1 MIRRNLT
8 LILLAAISIVAIL
21 SWAAQPGTSTA
32 QEDYLNLARSTYPGI
47 VGSAIDNC
55 RLCHVSP
62 AGGGLKNNYGW
73 DWLDA
78 GNDILAF
85 GVIEGFDSDSDG
97 YPNIEEI
104 TAHTYP
110 GDAGSFPV
118 YTPTSTPTITPSPT
132 ETSTPTSTPTI
143 TSTPTET
150 PIPTETATPTISPT
164 RTNTPTETA
173 TATITAT
180 PTDTP
185 VFTHTPTR
193 TPTEVATATNT
204 PSPTPTATATIP
216 PHTGR
221 AHGVVRLEGRS
232 NHSGT
237 VIQITGR
244 YGMTNA
250 DGTYAIDGIPA
261 GTWSAEASRQGYI
274 SALRPAIVIL
284 SGHDALLPDLTLR
297 SGDVNS
303 DCAVNLFDLVLVAA
317 AYNPGGIV
325 TDPRADLNADGEV
338 DLFDLVLVSSNY
350 GLNCPQPW

>member
-1 MIRRNLT
+1 MTRKNLT
-8 LILLAAISIVAIL
+8 LITLGTICIVATL
-21 SWAAQPGTSTA
+21 SWAGQPATSTA
-32 QEDYLNLARSTYPGI
+32 LHTYLDLARSTYPGI

-78 GNDILAF
+78 GNDALAF

-97 YPNIEEI
+97 FPNIEEI

-118 YTPTSTPTITPSPT
+118 ATPTSTATVSPT
-132 ETSTPTSTPTI
+132 PTETPTI

-150 PIPTETATPTISPT
+150 LIPTETSTPTISPT
-164 RTNTPTETA
+164 PTNTPTETA
-173 TATITAT
+173 TATITLT
-180 PTDTP
+180 PTETPLVTDTP
-185 VFTHTPTR
+185 TA

-204 PSPTPTATATIP
+204 PSPTPTATSTIA
-216 PHTGR
+216 PHTGW

-237 VIQITGR
+237 VIQIAGR
-244 YGMTNA
+244 YGMTDT
-250 DGTYAIDGIPA
+250 DGAYTIDGIPA

-274 SALRPAIVIL
+274 SALRPAIIIL

-303 DCAVNLFDLVLVAA
+303 DCAVNLFDLVLVSA
-317 AYNPGGIV
+317 AYNPGGPV
-325 TDPRADLNADGEV
+325 SDPRADLNIDGEV